1 MTCAILSVVTKQ
13 VRFYQPLDVLVNP
26 LKKKM
31 NLVIVF
37 HNPRCSKS
45 RQTLALL
52 DSIDVQYETF
62 LYLENEI
69 SYEEFLRIL
78 GLLKLKPRDILRVKE
93 KEYLENKLNNMD
105 LTDDDIIKIVLKN
118 RKLIERPIVIKGE
131 KAVIARPPEK
141 VFQVL

>member
-1 MTCAILSVVTKQ
+1 MK
-13 VRFYQPLDVLVNP
+13 P
-26 LKKKM
+26 
-31 NLVIVF
+31 VIVF

-45 RQTLALL
+45 QQVLALL
-52 DSIDVQYETF
+52 DSRDVQYEIF
-62 LYLENEI
+62 LYLDNEI
-69 SYEEFLRIL
+69 SYPEFVRIL
-78 GLLKLKPRDILRVKE
+78 ALLNMKPRDILRTKE
-93 KEYLENKLNNMD
+93 KEYLENNLSNMN